1 MTWLASG
8 DVACMWWM
16 TWRASGGWRGMHVV
30 DDGVAELTEVSVGFR
45 YWYAKVGKIRHCEK
59 RGRLAGRQ
67 MLDARIPNVHAPAPH
82 DARRE
87 PVQLRVCGHFEPGC
101 TPNDPVTARLGG
113 STSGPIV
120 KCDETFSPLA
130 AKKFHR
136 VGPEVDPSNFASTGS
151 LWVNLSSK

>member
-1 MTWLASG
+1 MLAHVRSRTSGMGLTLRHSCPWLLHRNHEREGHCAHK
-8 DVACMWWM
+8 C
-16 TWRASGGWRGMHVV
+16 
-30 DDGVAELTEVSVGFR
+30 GFSLLR
-45 YWYAKVGKIRHCEK
+45 KVRKIRQCDK

-67 MLDARIPNVHAPAPH
+67 MLDARIPNVQAPAPH

-87 PVQLRVCGHFEPGC
+87 PVQLRVCGHFELGC
-101 TPNDPVTARLGG
+101 TPNDPVTARLGA

-130 AKKFHR
+130 AKRFHR
-136 VGPEVDPSNFASTGS
+136 VGPEVDPSNFAFTGA